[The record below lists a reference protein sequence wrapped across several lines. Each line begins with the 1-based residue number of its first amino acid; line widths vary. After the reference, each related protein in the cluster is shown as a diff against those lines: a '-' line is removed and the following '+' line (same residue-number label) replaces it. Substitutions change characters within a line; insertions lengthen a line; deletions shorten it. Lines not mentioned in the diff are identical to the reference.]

1 MKTTTTAAAVI
12 ALAGLSLTAAPAAQ
26 ASETKQIAICH
37 FDNGQ
42 GGKYTQ
48 NTIDKN
54 AVTKTGHGSHDRD
67 IIPPFT
73 WNNGGND
80 HGSYPGLN
88 WTPEN
93 QTLWA
98 AGCNPANIPLAPVL
112 PTPPQGTCINPAGEF
127 TLPAQVEGVTI
138 DATYTDGAYTITY
151 TKPADT
157 AHTLYT
163 WADGFKGTATIKPLP
178 PLTTDPLWD
187 TAAGECRMPDTGADG
202 ISSTALMLGGG
213 ALGAGLIA
221 VAFAPL
227 IRRRTR

>member
-1 MKTTTTAAAVI
+1 MSHHIVTAAVI
-12 ALAGLSLTAAPAAQ
+12 ALAGLSLTAAPAQ
-26 ASETKQIAICH
+26 ASETKDIAICH
-37 FDNGQ
+37 YDNGQ

-48 NTIDKN
+48 QVVAK
-54 AVTKTGHGSHDRD
+54 ASVTKQGHGSHERD

-80 HGSYPGLN
+80 HGSFPGLN
-88 WTPEN
+88 WST
-93 QTLWA
+93 QDQALWA
-98 AGCNPANIPLAPVL
+98 AGCNPANIPLIPVL

-127 TLPAQVEGVTI
+127 TLPQQVEGVTI
-138 DATYTDGAYTITY
+138 DATFEGGAYKVTY

-163 WADGFKGTATIKPLP
+163 WPEGFTGNATIKPLP

-187 TAAGECRMPDTGADG
+187 AEAGECRMPDTGADG

-213 ALGAGLIA
+213 ALGAGMIALATASLIN
-221 VAFAPL
+221 
-227 IRRRTR
+227 RKRK